1 LIFHC
6 CVGSTTSEKN
16 QNDCLTNRNF
26 SIKKRKKER
35 SECTKKNFEMPS
47 RCFSSFSPFGLSP
60 SYYQFTL
67 QVSSIFFPLLLFF
80 YNFHLSHFVSSWI
93 SQQHFSF
100 LVSDISSFKNTNLM
114 KFKFYSRLSIS
125 KLPSR
130 NFRLSSKSSSSL
142 THSSSNYNCNHIRM
156 YFLNNKSLTY
166 WHAKVFYYST

>member
-1 LIFHC
+1 MIFHC

-26 SIKKRKKER
+26 SIKKRKKEVNAQ
-35 SECTKKNFEMPS
+35 KK
-47 RCFSSFSPFGLSP
+47 
-60 SYYQFTL
+60 TL
-67 QVSSIFFPLLLFF
+67 KCPRDVFLLLFPLLASLLLTINSHYKFHPSFSRFCFF

-125 KLPSR
+125 KLPTC

-142 THSSSNYNCNHIRM
+142 THNSSNYNCNHIWM

>member
-1 LIFHC
+1 MF
-6 CVGSTTSEKN
+6 
-16 QNDCLTNRNF
+16 F
-26 SIKKRKKER
+26 
-35 SECTKKNFEMPS
+35 F
-47 RCFSSFSPFGLSP
+47 F
-60 SYYQFTL
+60 
-67 QVSSIFFPLLLFF
+67 FFPFWPLSFLLSIHITSFIHLFPAFAFFF

-93 SQQHFSF
+93 SQQHFYF

-125 KLPSR
+125 KLPTC

-142 THSSSNYNCNHIRM
+142 THSSSNHNCNHIWM